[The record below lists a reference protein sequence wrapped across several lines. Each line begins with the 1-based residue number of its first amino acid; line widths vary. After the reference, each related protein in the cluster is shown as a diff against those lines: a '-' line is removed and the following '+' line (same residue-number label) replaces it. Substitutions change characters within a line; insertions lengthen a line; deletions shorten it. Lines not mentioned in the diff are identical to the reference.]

1 MHCAELLLLNLQN
14 LIIVMKNYKLIPKV
28 TVLVLMLV
36 GILAAVMFFAG
47 GSEGSLEVAGDFLNI
62 PKFTDLLL
70 YWIYVLVG
78 LVILVTFGF
87 VLAKLVETFKVDPKA
102 GIRSVL
108 VVLAAVGLVAL
119 CWFLGSPEKVEIL
132 GYEGTDNVG
141 TMARLSDAIMYL
153 VYILT
158 ASTVAALVW
167 GVIYTKVKK

>member
-1 MHCAELLLLNLQN
+1 
-14 LIIVMKNYKLIPKV
+14 MKNYKLFPKV
-28 TVLVLMLV
+28 TLWVLMLV
-36 GILAAVMFFAG
+36 GIVATAMFFLG
-47 GSEGSLEVAGDFLNI
+47 GSEGSLEVAGDFLDI
-62 PKFTDLLL
+62 PKFSDVFL
-70 YWIYVLVG
+70 YWIYALVG

-102 GIRSVL
+102 GVRSIL
-108 VVLAAVGLVAL
+108 VVLAAVGLCAL
-119 CWFLGSPEKVEIL
+119 CWFLGSPEKMEII

-141 TMARLSDAIMYL
+141 NMARLSDAIMYL

>member
-1 MHCAELLLLNLQN
+1 
-14 LIIVMKNYKLIPKV
+14 MKNYKLFPKV
-28 TVLVLMLV
+28 TLWVLMVV
-36 GILAAVMFFAG
+36 GIVATALFFLG
-47 GSEGSLEVAGDFLNI
+47 GSEGSLEVAGDFLDI
-62 PKFTDLLL
+62 PKFTNVLL
-70 YWIYVLVG
+70 YWIYALVV

-87 VLAKLVETFKVDPKA
+87 VIAKLVETFKVDSKR
-102 GIRSVL
+102 GLVSVG
-108 VVLAAVGLVAL
+108 VVLAAVALCAL

-141 TMARLSDAIMYL
+141 NMARMSDAIMYL

>member
-1 MHCAELLLLNLQN
+1 
-14 LIIVMKNYKLIPKV
+14 MKNYKLFPKV
-28 TVLVLMLV
+28 TLWVLMVV
-36 GILAAVMFFAG
+36 GIIATALFFLG
-47 GSEGSLEVAGDFLNI
+47 GSEGSLEVAGDFLDI
-62 PKFTDLLL
+62 PKFSDVFL
-70 YWIYVLVG
+70 YWIYALVG

-102 GIRSVL
+102 GVRSIL
-108 VVLAAVGLVAL
+108 VVLAAVGLCAL
-119 CWFLGSPEKVEIL
+119 CWFLGSPEKMEII

-141 TMARLSDAIMYL
+141 NMARLSDAMMYL

>member
-1 MHCAELLLLNLQN
+1 
-14 LIIVMKNYKLIPKV
+14 MKNYKLFPKV
-28 TVLVLMLV
+28 TLWVLMVV
-36 GILAAVMFFAG
+36 GIIATALFFLG
-47 GSEGSLEVAGDFLNI
+47 GSDGSLEVAGDFLDI
-62 PKFTDLLL
+62 PKFTNALLF
-70 YWIYVLVG
+70 WIYALVV

-87 VLAKLVETFKVDPKA
+87 VIAKLVETFKVDSKRA
-102 GIRSVL
+102 LTSVG
-108 VVLAAVGLVAL
+108 VVLGAVVLCII

-141 TMARLSDAIMYL
+141 NMARMSDAIMYL